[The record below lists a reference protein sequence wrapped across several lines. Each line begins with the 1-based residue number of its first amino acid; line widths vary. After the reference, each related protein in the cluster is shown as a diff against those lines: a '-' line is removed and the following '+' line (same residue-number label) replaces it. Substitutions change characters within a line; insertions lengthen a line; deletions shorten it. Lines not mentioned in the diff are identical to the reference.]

1 MSDLHITLKTL
12 QSLIKQHA
20 AREIMPRY
28 KQVAYSLKKDGSLVT
43 AADDA
48 MQTAMIESLR
58 ALWPEYKLLGEEM
71 TAQQQQALLD
81 EDSAGLWVLD
91 PLDGTSNFA
100 SGVPIFSVSL
110 ALIKNSQVV
119 LGMIYDPNRDE
130 MFSAI
135 RGEGAWL
142 NEQPLQAATERE
154 LLAQCTAQID
164 FKRLSPAMRVCLAR
178 EHPYASQRNFGSG
191 ALDWCWLAAARSQV
205 YIHGGQKL
213 WDYAAGQL
221 ILQEAGGFAATFEG
235 EPVLAETLTPR
246 SVMAAVSEPLFQQL
260 QQYLN
265 SIDCQ

>member
-48 MQTAMIESLR
+48 MQAAMIESLR

-135 RGEGAWL
+135 GGEGAWL